1 MERSTKQAHTKNRW
15 LGRLWILL
23 LCVLVLTAGLPV
35 TQSAKAA
42 AALWTKVPADT
53 LPMSNFL
60 QTVRY
65 GGGEWLAAGQSATV
79 VVSDDGEEWSDVAI
93 SGAFNEWSDA
103 VHDGSHWLLVGS
115 DGKIFK
121 STGKKA
127 ASGWSQLN
135 SGTNEYLSSI
145 AYDGSGTY
153 VVVGDAGVIL
163 TSNDGSTWTDESS
176 PAGTSE
182 TLFSVAY
189 SNNLFVTVSSAGKI
203 YTSPDGSTWTER
215 KSAFAPLFSVQYGN
229 GKFVAVGSGIIC
241 VSSDGGF
248 SWQVEQPSGAPDL
261 YAVAYGSAK
270 YVAVG
275 ASGELRTSVDAEN
288 WSDEEDSTTSDDL
301 YSIGYSAELRQFV
314 SVGGNASAVAL
325 TQEEPSEKLNK
336 LTLSTGM
343 PSPNFSPDVIA
354 YTANVPDTA
363 TTMTL
368 TASAQERKATIKLQE
383 NGNTTT
389 LTSGNPSGNIAI
401 GVGSTTVA
409 VEVTSST
416 GVSKTYTITV
426 NRQEPN
432 EAPTALTLSNYK
444 IEENKPVKTEI
455 GTLTATDSNAG
466 ETFTYSLTA
475 GDTGSFVIEG
485 NQLKSNEIFD
495 YERKNNYSLTIS
507 VKDSRNAFFSHT
519 FSIEVVDVNEPPVV
533 TNNSKTALENNPIT
547 FSDSDFTSFYVDPE
561 LIPLNKIQITKLPDN
576 GALTLDGNSVVLN
589 QEIPATEVTK
599 LVYTPTAK
607 WSGTD
612 SFTWK
617 GSDGAVYSTQ
627 AAEYSL
633 IITDVNGLPIV
644 KDIAKSGLED
654 NPIPFTGQ
662 EFHDAFEDEDAGDSL
677 VQIQVSSLP
686 AFGSLQVTGV
696 PVTVNQVIPAAMLL
710 NLSYVPQPGWN
721 GTDSFTWKGYDGKD
735 YSSSTANV
743 TITISHVNR
752 APVVSDASKSGPED
766 TSLPFA
772 KSDFT
777 YQDNDGNQMTELK
790 VESLPSHGTLALDL
804 TPVAAGQVIPTSD
817 LSKLNFTPDPDWYGT
832 TDFQWNATDG
842 QLYATSP
849 AQMTLTITAVNDAP
863 VAQNGT
869 LRVTQNQSKQGTV
882 TASDLEGDPLTY
894 QMVSPPAKGTVSMD
908 PATGEY
914 TYTPNRNATGSDS
927 FTYKAN
933 DGTLDS
939 NTATISVTI
948 TAVVVPPTPVYGP
961 SISDI
966 KDQTIVQGGQT
977 EKLDFTVTDPDND
990 PRTLVVTAT
999 SDNQDLVPD
1008 ENIELAGSGTNRT
1021 IQVTSLAGKHDTA
1034 TIFVTVSDGR
1044 SSASD
1049 SFTVSVSQ
1057 MNHPPRALN
1066 GFLLAEK
1073 QETVKGKLLAT
1084 DEDNDPLTFILV
1096 KQPTKGK
1103 VTLTNE
1109 QTGTY
1114 TYTPNKGSTS
1124 TSDDSFTFKVTDG
1137 TSYSNVAT
1145 VTISRKISSDATL
1158 QELLVSDGKLAPDF
1172 SSKRTSY
1179 KLQVKNDVTSLTL
1192 TPTAAHASA
1201 QIRVNGEEVES
1212 GSDSSAIDLKLG
1224 INQVEIV
1231 VTAQNGTTKKTYK
1244 LEVEREYPRITD
1256 IQLSKHSLKLTEG
1269 DDPVDL
1275 AVRIKPAQEIGN
1287 QLVWKSSRT
1296 SVATV
1301 DATGRVTPRKKG
1313 TATITVSSLD
1323 GKAKDKVTVT
1333 VEEGKLLYLS
1343 TDDVMYVM
1351 QPGDTESI
1359 KIYAHYKQG
1368 TKQDVTDEVRWSTKD
1383 RKVATAAKGEI
1394 TAKDAGTTL
1403 LTSSFNGAS
1412 LSIRVHVYE
1421 EPWVDDRDVEV
1432 TLEQAEVS
1440 GGHELHIS
1448 GKLPAK
1454 ERVSVKVQIGKKQ
1467 YSAEVDREDNTFV
1480 LTHEFAEKDELPEQ
1494 VQLIIKPSSSK
1505 KEEQVIILPIQL
1517 FDASSLQIKELKSQK
1532 DKKKSYSLTG
1542 KLYDE
1547 TQVRAVEL
1555 VEEDEVVATATI
1567 KRGKLEIPSF
1577 SYDGEDL
1584 ILRATSY
1591 TGFTQEWKVE
1601 IKE

>member
-1 MERSTKQAHTKNRW
+1 MERSTMKDLSTNRW

-23 LCVLVLTAGLPV
+23 LCVLVLTSGFPV

-42 AALWTKVPADT
+42 AALWTKVPKAGLAT
-53 LPMSNFL
+53 SSFL

-79 VVSDDGEEWSDVAI
+79 VVSDDGEEWSGIDVENAI
-93 SGAFNEWSDA
+93 NDLTDA

-115 DGKIFK
+115 GGQIFK
-121 STGKKA
+121 STGKNA

-176 PAGTSE
+176 PADSSE
-182 TLFSVAY
+182 TLYSVTY
-189 SNNLFVTVSSAGKI
+189 SNHLFVTVSSAGKI

-215 KSAFAPLFSVQYGN
+215 ESASAPLFSVQYGN
-229 GKFVAVGSGIIC
+229 GKFVAVGSGIIF
-241 VSSDGGF
+241 VSGDGKSWAEAQLSDTP
-248 SWQVEQPSGAPDL
+248 EL
-261 YAVAYGSAK
+261 YAVTYGSGK

-275 ASGELRTSVDAEN
+275 GGGELWTSIDAEN
-288 WSDEEDSTTSDDL
+288 WSDEEDSTTTDDL
-301 YSIGYSAELRQFV
+301 YSIGYSSELRQFV
-314 SVGGNASAVAL
+314 IVGGNTSAVAL
-325 TQEEPSEKLNK
+325 TQEEPSDKLNK
-336 LTLSTGM
+336 LTLSTGG
-343 PSPNFSPDVIA
+343 PSPNFSPDVTA
-354 YTANVPDTA
+354 YTASVPDT
-363 TTMTL
+363 TTSITL
-368 TASAQERKATIKLQE
+368 TASAQERKATIKLHE
-383 NGNTTT
+383 NGKTST
-389 LTSGNPSGNIAI
+389 LTSGIPSGNIVI

-432 EAPTALTLSNYK
+432 EPPTALTLSNYK
-444 IEENKPVKTEI
+444 IEENKPVKTVV

-466 ETFTYSLTA
+466 ETFTYSLVA

-495 YERKNNYSLTIS
+495 YEQKNNYSVTIS
-507 VKDSRNAFFSHT
+507 VKDSRNATFSHAFT
-519 FSIEVVDVNEPPVV
+519 IEVVDVNEPPVV
-533 TNNSKTALENNPIT
+533 SNNSKTALENNAIT
-547 FSDSDFTSFYVDPE
+547 FTDSDFTSFFADPE
-561 LIPLNKIQITKLPDN
+561 LNPLNKIQITKLPDN
-576 GALTLDGNSVVLN
+576 GALTLDGNSVAIN
-589 QEIPATEVTK
+589 QEIPAAEITK

-617 GSDGAVYSTQ
+617 GSDGTVYSTQ

-633 IITDVNGLPIV
+633 IITDVNGLPSV
-644 KDIAKSGLED
+644 KDFVKSGSED
-654 NPIPFTGQ
+654 NPITFTMQ

-696 PVTVNQVIPAAMLL
+696 PVTVHQIIPASMLSS
-710 NLSYVPQPGWN
+710 LSYIPQPGWN
-721 GTDSFTWKGYDGKD
+721 GTVNFTWKGSDGKD
-735 YSSSTANV
+735 YSSSAAQV

-752 APVVSDASKSGPED
+752 APVVSDASKSGLED
-766 TSLPFA
+766 NPLSFA
-772 KSDFT
+772 KNDFT
-777 YQDNDGNQMTELK
+777 YRDDDGDQMTELK

-804 TPVAAGQVIPTSD
+804 TPVAAGQVIPASD
-817 LSKLNFTPDPDWYGT
+817 LSKLSFTPDPNWYGT

-849 AQMTLTITAVNDAP
+849 AQMTIIITSVNDAP

-882 TASDLEGDPLTY
+882 TASDLESDPLMY
-894 QMVSPPAKGTVSMD
+894 QVVSPPAKGTVSMD

-927 FTYKAN
+927 FTYKVN
-933 DGTLDS
+933 DGVVDS

-966 KDQTIVQGGQT
+966 KDQTIAQGGQT
-977 EKLDFTVTDPDND
+977 EKLDFTVTDPDDD
-990 PRTLVVTAT
+990 PRTLVVTA
-999 SDNQDLVPD
+999 SSGNQDLVPN

-1021 IQVTSLAGKHDTA
+1021 IQVKPLAGKHGTA

-1057 MNHPPRALN
+1057 MNHSPRALN

-1084 DEDNDPLTFILV
+1084 DEDNDPLTFIVV
-1096 KQPTKGK
+1096 KEPTKGK
-1103 VTLTNE
+1103 VTLTNA
-1109 QTGTY
+1109 QTGAY

-1137 TSYSNVAT
+1137 TSYSNTAT

-1158 QELLVSDGKLAPDF
+1158 QELLVSDGKLAPNF
-1172 SSKRTSY
+1172 NSKRTSY
-1179 KLQVKNDVTSLTL
+1179 ELQVKNDVTSLIL
-1192 TPTAAHASA
+1192 TPTAAHSAA

-1212 GSDSSAIDLKLG
+1212 GTDSSAIGLKLG

-1301 DATGRVTPRKKG
+1301 DENGRVTPRKKG

-1323 GKAKDKVTVT
+1323 GKVKDKVTVT
-1333 VEEGKLLYLS
+1333 VEAGKLLYLS
-1343 TDDVMYVM
+1343 TDDILYVM

-1368 TKQDVTDEVRWSTKD
+1368 TKQDVTDQVRWSTKN

-1394 TAKDAGTTL
+1394 TANDAGTTL
-1403 LTSSFNGAS
+1403 LTASFNGAS

-1421 EPWVDDRDVEV
+1421 EPWVDDRDVKV
-1432 TLEQAEVS
+1432 TLEKAGDS
-1440 GGHELHIS
+1440 GRHELHIS

-1454 ERVSVKVQIGKKQ
+1454 ERLSVKVQIGKKQ
-1467 YSAEVDREDNTFV
+1467 YSAEVDREDNTFA
-1480 LTHEFAEKDELPEQ
+1480 LTHEFTEKDELPEL

-1547 TQVRAVEL
+1547 TQVRVVEL
-1555 VEEDEVVATATI
+1555 IEEDEVVATATI
-1567 KRGKLEIPSF
+1567 KRGKHEIPSF